1 MVTSHWCSAEAK
13 VLNSNQET
21 GFVAM
26 TVGDPEVNGDS
37 MVSQNFVPVVIYQS
51 SKTLSSILMY
61 LKSLKYIIIKKN
73 NPI

>member
-1 MVTSHWCSAEAK
+1 
-13 VLNSNQET
+13 
-21 GFVAM
+21 M